1 MKNTLGNKI
10 NKIKLNQAKIIKKP
24 LKILKKINLDKF
36 QKIKSFSLNETF
48 NNFKKKIKKAEI
60 DRIKLLNRERI
71 KKAKQEKL
79 NLKKEKVAEA
89 KQIKKEQL
97 LKLK

>member
-1 MKNTLGNKI
+1 MKNILGNKI
-10 NKIKLNQAKIIKKP
+10 NKIKLNQSKIIKKP

-79 NLKKEKVAEA
+79 NLKKEKIAEA

-97 LKLK
+97 

>member
-48 NNFKKKIKKAEI
+48 NNFKKK
-60 DRIKLLNRERI
+60 N
-71 KKAKQEKL
+71 
-79 NLKKEKVAEA
+79 
-89 KQIKKEQL
+89 
-97 LKLK
+97 